1 MKALNLD
8 PSKRPTA
15 AQLLEDPWII
25 CTELKTHDIL
35 PGLKEGL
42 DARQKFRNSV
52 ERVRLNMKIQKLRDL
67 YLEQTESDSDF
78 DEGSQSNG
86 SAPSLKSMDTS
97 QLSKKLSEEEQ
108 SKLKSE
114 LTSKA
119 FAQLVNTVLAEK
131 EKFLNINRVCSSDS
145 DIADSDKKP
154 LDEAKATPNGKDTK
168 TE

>member
-1 MKALNLD
+1 
-8 PSKRPTA
+8 
-15 AQLLEDPWII
+15 
-25 CTELKTHDIL
+25 
-35 PGLKEGL
+35 
-42 DARQKFRNSV
+42 
-52 ERVRLNMKIQKLRDL
+52 MKIQKLRDL

-78 DEGSQSNG
+78 DEGSQANG
-86 SAPSLKSMDTS
+86 SVPPLKATDTS

-145 DIADSDKKP
+145 DLPGSDIKS
-154 LDEAKATPNGKDTK
+154 LDEAKEKPEGKDTK
-168 TE
+168 TEE